1 MARNESNIKPFTL
14 YDLFSYQVLI
24 CHQNGKLTRPIL
36 EVTELKVQW
45 GFLPNVLFVGTAS
58 LFMYVNY
65 NHKNY

>member
-1 MARNESNIKPFTL
+1 MARNERNIKPFTL

-24 CHQNGKLTRPIL
+24 CHQNGKLTHPIL

-58 LFMYVNY
+58 FLCT
-65 NHKNY
+65 

>member
-1 MARNESNIKPFTL
+1 MARNERNIKLFTL

-36 EVTELKVQW
+36 EVTVKSSV
-45 GFLPNVLFVGTAS
+45 GFPAKCALCRYSKF
-58 LFMYVNY
+58 FMYVNY